1 MLDNSLADGNSPI
14 HGLDPKI
21 RIMACSFISIAAAL
35 CDNLIVALGYLILSL
50 VLTLLAGLPIK
61 ELAKRLRPLVWFLLM
76 IWVFLPLTFKGD
88 IVFQY
93 GWLTASSQG
102 ILLSAKIT
110 IKSIAI
116 LLMFSSLVATMSI
129 ASLGSGLHQLKVPDK
144 MVFLLLMTYR
154 YIAVIQDEYIRL
166 LRAAKFR
173 GFKPGTNLHSYR
185 TYAFLAG
192 MLFVRASFRAKRV
205 YHAMRCRGFQE
216 KFHTLD
222 VYPSNGLNYPFL
234 CLMILAGTVLV
245 TIEQF
250 WM

>member
-1 MLDNSLADGNSPI
+1 MLDNTLAEGDSPI

-21 RIMACSFISIAAAL
+21 RILASSFLSIAAAL
-35 CDNLIVALGYLILSL
+35 CDNLMVGLGYLILSFA
-50 VLTLLAGLPIK
+50 LTLLARLSIN
-61 ELAKRLRPLVWFLLM
+61 ELAKRLRPLFWFLLM
-76 IWVFLPLTFKGD
+76 IWIFLPLTFKGD
-88 IVFQY
+88 ILFQY

-110 IKSIAI
+110 LKSISI
-116 LLMFSSLVATMSI
+116 LLIFSSLVATISI
-129 ASLGSGLHQLKVPDK
+129 SSLGSGLHQLQVPDK
-144 MVFLLLMTYR
+144 LVFLLLMTYR
-154 YIAVIQDEYIRL
+154 YIAVIQGEYIRL

-173 GFKPGTNLHSYR
+173 GFKPGTNLHSYK

-205 YHAMRCRGFQE
+205 YHAMRCRGFQQ

-222 VYPSNGLNYPFL
+222 VYPPNGLNYPFL
-234 CLMILAGTVLV
+234 GMMILAGTLLV
-245 TIEQF
+245 TIEH